1 MEKKNAFE
9 RTIFY
14 PNPKVVQCTI
24 ISTYVFDR
32 NWHLFC
38 NKYLNRDLLE
48 IFSPLAIN
56 LVDKKFDSQLY
67 CDYSC
72 VGNQACFTLK
82 VIPSY
87 IALTLQNRYCNE
99 YLTDRNFDYNFP
111 TNCLLL
117 ILRERAAYITLCRS
131 GWTRLLPGI
140 LLLLLLVLVVVVLLA
155 VHDPNFNVSDN
166 IHKAG
171 GVGIASHCGGRK

>member
-1 MEKKNAFE
+1 MTPPFNIGKLTNMEKKNAFE

-67 CDYSC
+67 CDYFY
-72 VGNQACFTLK
+72 VGNQASFHIISNPLLHSFNATEQ
-82 VIPSY
+82 I
-87 IALTLQNRYCNE
+87 LQ
-99 YLTDRNFDYNFP
+99 
-111 TNCLLL
+111 
-117 ILRERAAYITLCRS
+117 
-131 GWTRLLPGI
+131 
-140 LLLLLLVLVVVVLLA
+140 
-155 VHDPNFNVSDN
+155 
-166 IHKAG
+166 
-171 GVGIASHCGGRK
+171 